1 VGHVSNFE
9 FRSFGFVSDFGFR
22 VSNLSR
28 WTLRVAFLGDRLGL
42 ATGGNLYVARVA
54 QELARLG
61 VEVSLITLVP
71 PRDIV
76 WDPAIRV
83 ISNPAD
89 FTFGRLPEEG
99 RWLSFLQAKWAAVS
113 ELKKLVREPYDILY
127 SVGGPSN
134 IVNHLCR
141 TGPFRPRASV
151 AAVFHLFRQV
161 PRHRFLLT
169 ADTYRKPFQTFYHF
183 WGDHLAK
190 RFTVVTVSQYWRNR
204 LIRRGFQAERIRVI
218 PVGAEASDWPCF
230 DPEEAKRKLGL
241 TDRLVVYTSPLRL
254 NKGILQVLQAVR
266 LIRDRFPEV
275 LVLATGVTD
284 RQTQEQVRRFLA
296 EQRLQDF
303 FRYDGVVPREEVPWY
318 HYAADI
324 TVLASQEE
332 EGWGIFLLEGML
344 SGKPVVCTPLGA
356 MPELVGDR
364 GIVLEGNNV
373 EELTRAIERLLVS
386 PELRRQ
392 LGRAGKGQV
401 SHFSYRSAAKAHLK
415 LFEELL
421 TGR

>member
-1 VGHVSNFE
+1 M
-9 FRSFGFVSDFGFR
+9 
-22 VSNLSR
+22 
-28 WTLRVAFLGDRLGL
+28 GL

-54 QELARLG
+54 QELVRLG

-83 ISNPAD
+83 ISNSAD
-89 FTFGRLPEEG
+89 FTFGRLPEKG
-99 RWLSFLQAKWAAVS
+99 KWLSFLQAKWAAVG
-113 ELKKLVREPYDILY
+113 ELRKLVREPYDILY

-151 AAVFHLFRQV
+151 AAVFHLFRQA
-161 PRHRFLLT
+161 PWPRFLLT
-169 ADTYRKPFQTFYHF
+169 ADTYRKPFQTFYHS

-190 RFTVVTVSQYWRNR
+190 RFFVVTVSQYWRNR
-204 LIRRGFQAERIRVI
+204 LIRRGFQADRIRVI
-218 PVGAEASDWPCF
+218 PVGAETEDWPRL
-230 DPEEAKRKLGL
+230 DPEEAKQKLGL
-241 TDRLVVYTSPLRL
+241 TGRLVVYTSPLRL

-266 LIRDRFPEV
+266 LLKDRFPEV
-275 LVLATGVTD
+275 LILTTGVTD
-284 RQTQEQVRRFLA
+284 RQTQEQVHSFLT
-296 EQRLQDF
+296 EHRLQDL
-303 FRYDGVVPREEVPWY
+303 FRYDGVVPREAVPWY

-344 SGKPVVCTPLGA
+344 SGKPVVCTPMGA

-373 EELTRAIERLLVS
+373 EDLTRAIESTFGFSGTETRVR
-386 PELRRQ
+386 P
-392 LGRAGKGQV
+392 GRAGARRRY
-401 SHFSYRSAAKAHLK
+401 F
-415 LFEELL
+415 L
-421 TGR
+421 TDPPLRPIWNYLRNY

>member
-1 VGHVSNFE
+1 
-9 FRSFGFVSDFGFR
+9 
-22 VSNLSR
+22 
-28 WTLRVAFLGDRLGL
+28 LRVAFLGDRLGL

-54 QELARLG
+54 QELVRLG
-61 VEVSLITLVP
+61 LEVSLITLLP

-83 ISNPAD
+83 ISNSAD
-89 FTFGRLPEEG
+89 FTFGRPPEKG
-99 RWLSFLQAKWAAVS
+99 RWISFLQAKWAAFG
-113 ELKKLVREPYDILY
+113 ELHKLVREPYDILY

-134 IVNHLCR
+134 IVNQLCR

-161 PRHRFLLT
+161 PWYRFLLT
-169 ADTYRKPFQTFYHF
+169 ADTYRKPFQTGYQS

-190 RFTVVTVSQYWRNR
+190 GFSVVTVSQYWRNR
-204 LIRRGFQAERIRVI
+204 LIRRGFQADRIRVI
-218 PVGAEASDWPCF
+218 PVGAETEDWPRL

-241 TDRLVVYTSPLRL
+241 TGRLVLYTSPFRL

-266 LIRDRFPEV
+266 LLKDRFPEV
-275 LVLATGVTD
+275 LILTTGVTD
-284 RQTQEQVRRFLA
+284 KQTREQVRRFSTKH
-296 EQRLQDF
+296 RLQDF

-318 HYAADI
+318 HYAADL

-364 GIVLEGNNV
+364 GIVLRENTLEDLIRGL
-373 EELTRAIERLLVS
+373 EQLLAS
-386 PELRRQ
+386 PEQRQ
-392 LGRAGKGQV
+392 RLGRAGRAYAAG
-401 SHFSYRSAAKAHLK
+401 FSYQAAARAHLE
-415 LFEELL
+415 LFMDLL
-421 TGR
+421 NPS

>member
-1 VGHVSNFE
+1 MK
-9 FRSFGFVSDFGFR
+9 
-22 VSNLSR
+22 
-28 WTLRVAFLGDRLGL
+28 VAFLGDRLGL

-54 QELARLG
+54 QELVHLG

-89 FTFGRLPEEG
+89 FTFGRLPEKG
-99 RWLSFLQAKWAAVS
+99 KWLSFLQAKWAAVGD
-113 ELKKLVREPYDILY
+113 LRKLVREPYDILY

-134 IVNHLCR
+134 MVNHLCR
-141 TGPFRPRASV
+141 TGPFRPRVSV
-151 AAVFHLFRQV
+151 AAVFHLFRQASWS
-161 PRHRFLLT
+161 RFLLT
-169 ADTYRKPFQTFYHF
+169 ADTYRKPFQTCYHS

-190 RFTVVTVSQYWRNR
+190 GFFVVTVSQYWRNR
-204 LIRRGFQAERIRVI
+204 LIRRGFQADRIRVI
-218 PVGAEASDWPCF
+218 PVGVETEDWPRF
-230 DPEEAKRKLGL
+230 VPEEAKRKLGL
-241 TDRLVVYTSPLRL
+241 TGRLVVYTSPLRL

-284 RQTQEQVRRFLA
+284 RQTQEQVRRFLT
-296 EQRLQDF
+296 EHRLQDC

-373 EELTRAIERLLVS
+373 EDLTRAIERLLVS

-392 LGRAGKGQV
+392 FGWAGKGQV
-401 SHFSYRSAAKAHLK
+401 PLFSYRSAAKAHLE

>member
-1 VGHVSNFE
+1 
-9 FRSFGFVSDFGFR
+9 
-22 VSNLSR
+22 
-28 WTLRVAFLGDRLGL
+28 LRVAFLGDRLGL

-54 QELARLG
+54 QELVRLG

-76 WDPAIRV
+76 WDPALRV
-83 ISNPAD
+83 ISNSAG
-89 FTFGRLPEEG
+89 FTFGRSPEKG
-99 RWLSFLQAKWAAVS
+99 KWLSFLQAKWAAVG
-113 ELKKLVREPYDILY
+113 ELRKLVREPYDILY

-151 AAVFHLFRQV
+151 AAVFHLFRQA
-161 PRHRFLLT
+161 PWSRFLLT
-169 ADTYRKPFQTFYHF
+169 ADTYRKPFQTCYHS

-190 RFTVVTVSQYWRNR
+190 GFTVVTVSQYWRDR
-204 LIRRGFQAERIRVI
+204 LIRRGFQADRIRVI
-218 PVGAEASDWPCF
+218 PVGAETADWPCL
-230 DPEEAKRKLGL
+230 DPEEAKQKLGL
-241 TDRLVVYTSPLRL
+241 AGRLVVYTSPLRL

-284 RQTQEQVRRFLA
+284 RQTQEQVSRFLA
-296 EQRLQDF
+296 EHRLQDF
-303 FRYDGVVPREEVPWY
+303 FRYDGVVPREAVPWY

-324 TVLASQEE
+324 AVLASQEE

-356 MPELVGDR
+356 MPELVVDR
-364 GIVLEGNNV
+364 GVVLKGNNV
-373 EELTRAIERLLVS
+373 ADLTRAIDRLLVS

-392 LGRAGKGQV
+392 LGLAGQTQV
-401 SHFSYRSAAKAHLK
+401 QHFSYRSAAEAHLE

-421 TGR
+421 MGSPKARPQAADD

>member
-1 VGHVSNFE
+1 MV
-9 FRSFGFVSDFGFR
+9 
-22 VSNLSR
+22 
-28 WTLRVAFLGDRLGL
+28 
-42 ATGGNLYVARVA
+42 
-54 QELARLG
+54 RLG

-83 ISNPAD
+83 ISSPAD
-89 FTFGRLPEEG
+89 FTFGRLPEKG
-99 RWLSFLQAKWAAVS
+99 KWLSFLQAKWAAVGD
-113 ELKKLVREPYDILY
+113 LRKLVREPYDILY

-134 IVNHLCR
+134 MVNHLCR
-141 TGPFRPRASV
+141 TGPFRPRVSV
-151 AAVFHLFRQV
+151 AAVFHLFRQASWS
-161 PRHRFLLT
+161 RFLLT
-169 ADTYRKPFQTFYHF
+169 ADTYRKPFQTFYHS

-190 RFTVVTVSQYWRNR
+190 GFFVVTVSQYWRNR
-204 LIRRGFQAERIRVI
+204 LIRRGFQADRIRVI
-218 PVGAEASDWPCF
+218 PVGAETEDWPRF

-241 TDRLVVYTSPLRL
+241 TGRLVVYTSPLRL

-284 RQTQEQVRRFLA
+284 RQTQEQVRRFLT
-296 EQRLQDF
+296 EHRLQDY

-373 EELTRAIERLLVS
+373 EDLTRAIERLLVS

-392 LGRAGKGQV
+392 LGWAGKGQV
-401 SHFSYRSAAKAHLK
+401 PHFSYRSAAKAHLE

>member
-1 VGHVSNFE
+1 
-9 FRSFGFVSDFGFR
+9 
-22 VSNLSR
+22 
-28 WTLRVAFLGDRLGL
+28 LGL

-76 WDPAIRV
+76 WDPALRV
-83 ISNPAD
+83 ISNSAD
-89 FTFGRLPEEG
+89 FTFGRSPEKG
-99 RWLSFLQAKWAAVS
+99 KWLAFLQAKWAAVG
-113 ELKKLVREPYDILY
+113 ELRKLVREPYDILY

-151 AAVFHLFRQV
+151 AAVFHLFRQA
-161 PRHRFLLT
+161 PWPRFLLT
-169 ADTYRKPFQTFYHF
+169 ADTYRKPFQTCYHS

-190 RFTVVTVSQYWRNR
+190 EFTVVTVSQYWRNR
-204 LIRRGFQAERIRVI
+204 LIRRGFQADRIRVI
-218 PVGAEASDWPCF
+218 PVGAETEDWPRL
-230 DPEEAKRKLGL
+230 DPEEAKQKLGL
-241 TDRLVVYTSPLRL
+241 TGRLVVYTSPLRL
-254 NKGILQVLQAVR
+254 NKGILQILQAVR
-266 LIRDRFPEV
+266 VIRDRFPEV

-296 EQRLQDF
+296 EHRLQDY
-303 FRYDGVVPREEVPWY
+303 FRYAGVVPREEVPWY
-318 HYAADI
+318 HYAADM

-344 SGKPVVCTPLGA
+344 SGKPVVCTPMGA

-364 GIVLEGNNV
+364 GVVLKRNTGDDLAGALEG
-373 EELTRAIERLLVS
+373 LIVS
-386 PELRRQ
+386 PDLRDR
-392 LGRAGKGQV
+392 LGRAGRDHARG
-401 SHFSYRSAAKAHLK
+401 FSYQAAAKAHLH

-421 TGR
+421 QDPK

>member
-1 VGHVSNFE
+1 M
-9 FRSFGFVSDFGFR
+9 
-22 VSNLSR
+22 
-28 WTLRVAFLGDRLGL
+28 GL

-54 QELARLG
+54 QELVRLG

-83 ISNPAD
+83 IANPAD
-89 FTFGRLPEEG
+89 FTFGRLPEQG
-99 RWLSFLQAKWAAVS
+99 RWLSFLQAKWAAVGD
-113 ELKKLVREPYDILY
+113 LRRLVRERYDILY

-141 TGPFRPRASV
+141 TGPFRPRVSV
-151 AAVFHLFRQV
+151 AAVFHLFRQA
-161 PRHRFLLT
+161 PWSRFLLT
-169 ADTYRKPFQTFYHF
+169 ADTYRKPFQTFYHS

-190 RFTVVTVSQYWRNR
+190 EFFVVTVSQYWRNR
-204 LIRRGFQAERIRVI
+204 LIRRGFQADRIRVI
-218 PVGAEASDWPCF
+218 PVGVETADWPRI

-241 TDRLVVYTSPLRL
+241 TGRLVVYTSPLRL
-254 NKGILQVLQAVR
+254 NKGILQVLRAVR

-275 LVLATGVTD
+275 LVLSTGVTD
-284 RQTQEQVRRFLA
+284 RQTQGRVRRFLNDH
-296 EQRLQDF
+296 RLQDH

-364 GIVLEGNNV
+364 GIVLEGNNL
-373 EELTRAIERLLVS
+373 EDLTRAIERLLAS
-386 PELRRQ
+386 PELRRP
-392 LGRAGKGQV
+392 LGWAGKGPGP
-401 SHFSYRSAAKAHLK
+401 HFSYRSAAKAHLE

>member
-1 VGHVSNFE
+1 M
-9 FRSFGFVSDFGFR
+9 
-22 VSNLSR
+22 
-28 WTLRVAFLGDRLGL
+28 GL

-54 QELARLG
+54 QELVRLG

-89 FTFGRLPEEG
+89 FTFGRLPEKG
-99 RWLSFLQAKWAAVS
+99 KWLSFLQAKWAAVGD
-113 ELKKLVREPYDILY
+113 LRKLVREPYDILY

-134 IVNHLCR
+134 MVNHLCR
-141 TGPFRPRASV
+141 TGPFRPQVSV
-151 AAVFHLFRQV
+151 AAVFHLFRQASWS
-161 PRHRFLLT
+161 RFLLT
-169 ADTYRKPFQTFYHF
+169 ADTYRKPFQTFYHS

-190 RFTVVTVSQYWRNR
+190 GFFVVTVSQYWRNR
-204 LIRRGFQAERIRVI
+204 LIRRGFQADRIRVI
-218 PVGAEASDWPCF
+218 PVGAETADWPHF

-241 TDRLVVYTSPLRL
+241 TGRLVVFTSPLRL

-266 LIRDRFPEV
+266 LIKDRFPEV

-284 RQTQEQVRRFLA
+284 RQTQEQVRRFLT
-296 EQRLQDF
+296 EHRLQDY
-303 FRYDGVVPREEVPWY
+303 FRYDGIVPREEVPWY
-318 HYAADI
+318 HYAADV

-373 EELTRAIERLLVS
+373 EDLTRAIERLLVS

-392 LGRAGKGQV
+392 LGWAGKGQV
-401 SHFSYRSAAKAHLK
+401 PLFSYRSAAKAHLE

>member
-1 VGHVSNFE
+1 
-9 FRSFGFVSDFGFR
+9 
-22 VSNLSR
+22 
-28 WTLRVAFLGDRLGL
+28 LRVAFLGDRLGL

-71 PRDIV
+71 PRDIT

-83 ISNPAD
+83 ISD
-89 FTFGRLPEEG
+89 SVEFTFGRSPEKG
-99 RWLSFLQAKWAAVS
+99 RRLSFLQAKWAAVGD
-113 ELKKLVREPYDILY
+113 LRKLVREPYDILY

-134 IVNHLCR
+134 MVNHLCR
-141 TGPFRPRASV
+141 TGPFRPRAAV
-151 AAVFHLFRQV
+151 AAVFHLFRQASW
-161 PRHRFLLT
+161 PRFLLT
-169 ADTYRKPFQTFYHF
+169 ADTYRKPFQTFYHS

-190 RFTVVTVSQYWRNR
+190 RFFVVTVSQYWRNR
-204 LIRRGFQAERIRVI
+204 LIRRGFQMDRIRVI
-218 PVGAEASDWPCF
+218 PVGAETEDWPLF

-241 TDRLVVYTSPLRL
+241 TGRLVVYTSPPRL

-266 LIRDRFPEV
+266 LIKDRFPEV
-275 LVLATGVTD
+275 LVLTTGVTD
-284 RQTQEQVRRFLA
+284 RQTQEQIRRFLT
-296 EQRLQDF
+296 EHRLQDY
-303 FRYDGVVPREEVPWY
+303 FRYDGVVPRVEVPQY

-344 SGKPVVCTPLGA
+344 SGTPVICTPLGA

-373 EELTRAIERLLVS
+373 GDLARAVERLLGS

-392 LGRAGKGQV
+392 LGLAGQGWV
-401 SHFSYRSAAKAHLK
+401 APFSYRSAAKAHLE

-421 TGR
+421 TGM

>member
-1 VGHVSNFE
+1 
-9 FRSFGFVSDFGFR
+9 
-22 VSNLSR
+22 
-28 WTLRVAFLGDRLGL
+28 LRVAFLGDRLGL

-54 QELARLG
+54 QELVRLG

-76 WDPAIRV
+76 WDPALRV
-83 ISNPAD
+83 ISNSAD
-89 FTFGRLPEEG
+89 FTFGRSPEKG
-99 RWLSFLQAKWAAVS
+99 KWLAFLQAKWAAVG
-113 ELKKLVREPYDILY
+113 ELRKLVREPYDILY

-151 AAVFHLFRQV
+151 AAVFHLFRQA
-161 PRHRFLLT
+161 PWPRFLLT
-169 ADTYRKPFQTFYHF
+169 ADTYRKPFQTCYHS

-190 RFTVVTVSQYWRNR
+190 EFTVVTVSQYWRNR
-204 LIRRGFQAERIRVI
+204 LIRRGFQADRIRVI
-218 PVGAEASDWPCF
+218 PVGAETADWPRF
-230 DPEEAKRKLGL
+230 DPEEAKQKLGL
-241 TDRLVVYTSPLRL
+241 TGRLVVYTSPLRL
-254 NKGILQVLQAVR
+254 NKGILQILQAVR
-266 LIRDRFPEV
+266 VIRDRFPEV

-284 RQTQEQVRRFLA
+284 RQTQEQVRRFLT

-303 FRYDGVVPREEVPWY
+303 FRYDGVVPREAVPGY

-344 SGKPVVCTPLGA
+344 SGKPVVCTALGA

-364 GIVLEGNNV
+364 GIVLRENTV
-373 EELTRAIERLLVS
+373 EDLIRGLEQLLAS
-386 PELRRQ
+386 PEQRQ
-392 LGRAGKGQV
+392 RLGRAGRAFAAG
-401 SHFSYRSAAKAHLK
+401 FSYPAAARAHLE
-415 LFEELL
+415 LFMELL
-421 TGR
+421 NPS